1 MVNVEFGQLYS
12 SCPMQLKSLTE
23 TIKFLNNVANGQSL
37 SCNEDL
43 NCKKMSK
50 MWYHPF
56 NSEFYWAA
64 WWLAFFWFF
73 WNFSLVTK
81 KWLNQSKAEGR
92 VENWFL
98 FCQKELH
105 RPQLHMESAK
115 E

>member
-50 MWYHPF
+50 M
-56 NSEFYWAA
+56 
-64 WWLAFFWFF
+64 
-73 WNFSLVTK
+73 
-81 KWLNQSKAEGR
+81 
-92 VENWFL
+92 
-98 FCQKELH
+98 
-105 RPQLHMESAK
+105 
-115 E
+115 